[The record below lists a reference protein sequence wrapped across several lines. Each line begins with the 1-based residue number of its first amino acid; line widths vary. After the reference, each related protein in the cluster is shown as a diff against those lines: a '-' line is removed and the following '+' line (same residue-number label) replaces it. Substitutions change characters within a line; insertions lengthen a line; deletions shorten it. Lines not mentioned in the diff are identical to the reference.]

1 MIRIISLLCLP
12 ALVALSGCQNKA
24 YFEQS
29 ARTNPDNAIVYVY
42 RPKATNPWKKPLR
55 TSYPEILVDG
65 QGKGFLKYN
74 QYLALELPQGKHKFV
89 ATGLTRDA
97 RWEPKDVDY
106 TVNLEAGKTYYLRL
120 RVEFNVDKM
129 SLGSFTG
136 QYLIHLHQVD
146 ESEALYHIRDASAS
160 S

>member
-1 MIRIISLLCLP
+1 MVC
-12 ALVALSGCQNKA
+12 G
-24 YFEQS
+24 FEL
-29 ARTNPDNAIVYVY
+29 I
-42 RPKATNPWKKPLR
+42 
-55 TSYPEILVDG
+55 
-65 QGKGFLKYN
+65 
-74 QYLALELPQGKHKFV
+74 V

-146 ESEALYHIRDASAS
+146 ESEALYQIRDASAS